1 MMIVRKM
8 EQNMIILLIED
19 ERKQSEFI
27 QHALEQDYYKVEPV
41 YDGRVAVEM
50 IEVRD
55 YDLIIVDLNLPQVKG
70 TEIIKRIRELKLKT
84 PILVLT
90 ANDDISMKVANLDNG
105 ADDYLTK
112 PFALDELLARVRA
125 LLRREPIPIPQ
136 TFKQGNLELMYATH
150 EVKISGRLTS
160 LTKNE
165 FRLLDFLSRKPDR
178 VCTRAMIE
186 EHVWGYN
193 SENNSN
199 VIEALV
205 YNLRRKLGIKNKKL
219 IQTVQNIGYRFRAD
233 AV

>member
-1 MMIVRKM
+1 MVV
-8 EQNMIILLIED
+8 LLIED
-19 ERKQSEFI
+19 EKKQSEFI
-27 QHALEQDYYKVEPV
+27 QRALEQDYYKVDAI
-41 YDGRVAVEM
+41 YDGKEALDR

-55 YDLIIVDLNLPQVKG
+55 YDLIIVDLQLPQVSG
-70 TEIIKRIRELKLKT
+70 VEIVKRIRELKLKT
-84 PILVLT
+84 PVLVLT
-90 ANDDISMKVANLDNG
+90 ANDDTSMKVANLDNG

-125 LLRREPIPIPQ
+125 LLRREATPIPQ

-150 EVKISGRLTS
+150 EVTVDGTPVK

-193 SENNSN
+193 TDNQSN
-199 VIEALV
+199 VIEASI
-205 YNLRRKLGIKNKKL
+205 YNLRRKLGAQNKNL
-219 IQTVQNIGYRFRAD
+219 IQTVQNIGYRFKA
-233 AV
+233 ATN

>member
-1 MMIVRKM
+1 MV
-8 EQNMIILLIED
+8 ILLIED
-19 ERKQSEFI
+19 EKKQSEFI
-27 QHALEQDYYKVEPV
+27 QRALEQDYYKVDALF
-41 YDGRVAVEM
+41 DGKEAMDR

-55 YDLIIVDLNLPQVKG
+55 YDLIIVDLQLPQVSG
-70 TEIIKRIRELKLKT
+70 VDIVKRIRELKLKT

-90 ANDDISMKVANLDNG
+90 ANDDTSMKVANLDNG

-125 LLRREPIPIPQ
+125 LLRREATPIPQ

-150 EVKISGRLTS
+150 EVKVDGSPIK

-193 SENNSN
+193 TDNQSN
-199 VIEALV
+199 VIEASI
-205 YNLRRKLGIKNKKL
+205 YNLRRKLGPKNKGL
-219 IQTVQNIGYRFRAD
+219 IQTVQNIGYRFRA
-233 AV
+233 ATV

>member
-1 MMIVRKM
+1 MV
-8 EQNMIILLIED
+8 ILLIED
-19 ERKQSEFI
+19 EKKQSEFI
-27 QHALEQDYYKVEPV
+27 QRALEQDYYKVDAV
-41 YDGRVAVEM
+41 YDGKEAIDR

-55 YDLIIVDLNLPQVKG
+55 YDLIIVDLQLPQVSG
-70 TEIIKRIRELKLKT
+70 VEIVKRIRELKLKT
-84 PILVLT
+84 PVLVLT
-90 ANDDISMKVANLDNG
+90 ANDDVTMKVSNLDNG

-125 LLRREPIPIPQ
+125 LLRREATPIPQ

-150 EVKISGRLTS
+150 EVKVDGSPVR

-193 SENNSN
+193 TDNKSN
-199 VIEALV
+199 VTEASI
-205 YNLRRKLGIKNKKL
+205 YNLRRKLGAKNKNL
-219 IQTVQNIGYRFRAD
+219 IQTVQNIGYRFKPAS
-233 AV
+233 

>member
-1 MMIVRKM
+1 MV
-8 EQNMIILLIED
+8 ILLIED
-19 ERKQSEFI
+19 EKKQAEFI
-27 QHALEQDYYKVEPV
+27 QRALEQDYYKVDV
-41 YDGRVAVEM
+41 VHDGKEGIDR

-55 YDLIIVDLNLPQVKG
+55 YDMIIVDLQLPQVSG
-70 TEIIKRIRELKLKT
+70 VDIVKRIRELKLKT
-84 PILVLT
+84 PVLVLT
-90 ANDDISMKVANLDNG
+90 ANDDTSMKVTNLDNG

-125 LLRREPIPIPQ
+125 LLRREATPIPQ

-150 EVKISGRLTS
+150 EVKIDGQPVK

-193 SENNSN
+193 TDNNSN
-199 VIEALV
+199 VIEASI
-205 YNLRRKLGIKNKKL
+205 YNLRRKLGAKNKQL
-219 IQTVQNIGYRFRAD
+219 IQTVQNIGYRFKVNNA
-233 AV
+233 